1 MPMIAWFYGIATR
14 MYFLDHPPPHF
25 QAVYG
30 EHEAN
35 VSIAT
40 GEVIEGRLPP
50 TASFKRVFLE
60 HGAPTWPNGFD
71 VAPAWLHRELES
83 AGALSRA
90 TVAG

>member
-1 MPMIAWFYGIATR
+1 

-25 QAVYG
+25 EAIYG

-50 TASFKRVFLE
+50 TASRLVKRWAL
-60 HGAPTWPNGFD
+60 
-71 VAPAWLHRELES
+71 LHQVELQ
-83 AGALSRA
+83 
-90 TVAG
+90 TN